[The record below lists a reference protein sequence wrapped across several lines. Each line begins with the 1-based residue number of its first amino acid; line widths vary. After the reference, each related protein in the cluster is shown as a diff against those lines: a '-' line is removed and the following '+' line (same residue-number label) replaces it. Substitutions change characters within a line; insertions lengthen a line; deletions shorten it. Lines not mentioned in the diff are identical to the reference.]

1 MSDDDAPVSQDI
13 EAWVQRANQ
22 VSSQLAEFGMP
33 TEVHVKRSGGKV
45 QLTFNLGAI
54 GNIILGEFLCER
66 LAREVAQMDGDMPE
80 IDPSILLST
89 GAGEA

>member
-1 MSDDDAPVSQDI
+1 MSDEEPPVSQDI
-13 EAWVQRANQ
+13 EAWVERANR

-54 GNIILGEFLCER
+54 GNIILGEILCER
-66 LAREVAQMDGDMPE
+66 LAREVAQMDGSMPK
-80 IDPSILLST
+80 IDPSILL
-89 GAGEA
+89 AGEAGEA